1 MKGDRAALAAKHSLG
16 NVARFFTR
24 LRNLVDLVKSFLEF
38 AQPKF
43 DRKLLVFP
51 ANAKLQQIPRL
62 FLLEPA
68 LHALGRLTTVPR
80 EEEIARPQ
88 SGLSRG
94 AFGIDRGHNKS
105 AARISLHEETK

>member
-1 MKGDRAALAAKHSLG
+1 MNGDRAGLAAKHSLA
-16 NVARFFTR
+16 NVARLFTR
-24 LRNLVDLVKSFLEF
+24 LRNLVDLVKSFLDF
-38 AQPKF
+38 TQPKF

-80 EEEIARPQ
+80 EEEIAHPQ

-94 AFGIDRGHNKS
+94 ALRIDRGPNKT
-105 AARISLHEETK
+105 AP